1 MLENIKKSE
10 KKPLKQLP
18 SQQLLQE
25 IQDFISTRPNH
36 QSERKRWIHYC
47 LFLLCWKAGLRINE
61 AVNFNLGLKHPE
73 PNYGDLYLLRGK
85 RRKDRYVY
93 VSPEIIGILKRNDW
107 EPNKG
112 SRRDFWG
119 FLNRIR
125 KDLNINISTELAP
138 HTLRRCFATYNL
150 LAGMPLNILQKV
162 LGHSRVST
170 TALYIRDSD
179 ISNLLKFKPI

>member
-1 MLENIKKSE
+1 MKKT
-10 KKPLKQLP
+10 KKRLQQLP

-25 IQDFISTRPNH
+25 IQDFIATRPNH
-36 QSERKRWIHYC
+36 KSERKRWLHYC
-47 LFLLCWKAGLRINE
+47 LFLLCWKTGLRITE
-61 AVNFNLGLKHPE
+61 AISFNLELKHPE
-73 PNYGDLYLLRGK
+73 PEYSDLYLLRGK

-93 VSPEIIGILKRNDW
+93 ITPEIIEILKEHNW
-107 EPNKG
+107 EPNKT
-112 SRRDFWG
+112 SRRDFWE

-125 KDLNINISTELAP
+125 YDLNISPNIELAP

-170 TALYIRDSD
+170 TALYIKDSD
-179 ISNLLKFKPI
+179 LANLLKFKPIV

>member
-1 MLENIKKSE
+1 M
-10 KKPLKQLP
+10 KKPKKRLQQLP

-25 IQDFISTRPNH
+25 IQDFIATRPNH
-36 QSERKRWIHYC
+36 KSERKRWLHYC
-47 LFLLCWKAGLRINE
+47 LFLLCWKIGLRVTE
-61 AVNFNLGLKHPE
+61 AISFNLELNHPE
-73 PNYGDLYLLRGK
+73 PEYNDLYLLRGK

-93 VSPEIIGILKRNDW
+93 VSLEIVEILKKHNW
-107 EPNKG
+107 EPNKT
-112 SRRDFWG
+112 SRRDFWE

-125 KDLNINISTELAP
+125 YDLNISPNIELAP

-170 TALYIRDSD
+170 TALYIKDSD
-179 ISNLLKFKPI
+179 LANLLKFKPIN